1 MLEII
6 KKYNPYI
13 SLLLLAYNI
22 WQNNYNV
29 MFTFKYLTFEISI
42 KFL

>member
-1 MLEII
+1 MLEAI
-6 KKYNPYI
+6 KKFNPYI